1 MKNTTTPADPLAT
14 IRALA
19 RQASPA
25 TVLLN
30 LGRRFP
36 ELRGAPCSDPS
47 RLDRWAFARYEE
59 GDSSARAAARFL
71 LSLWTGGGDAP
82 WDIGPFDISDVRDLS
97 DDSRAVI
104 AAWIARPFWL

>member
-1 MKNTTTPADPLAT
+1 MKNTTAPTDTLST
-14 IRALA
+14 IRVLA
-19 RQASPA
+19 RHASPA
-25 TVLLN
+25 TILLH

-36 ELRGAPCSDPS
+36 ELRGAPYSDPS

-71 LSLWTGGGDAP
+71 LSLWTGGGDVP

-97 DDSRAVI
+97 EGSRAII
-104 AAWIARPFWL
+104 AAWIERPFWL